1 MYSNILITVF
11 IIYLRSIEK
20 QLIYSNNII
29 FDQNYSI
36 NYLDIFRFI
45 DFFLFIFSCCTNK
58 NSAIIVKF

>member
-36 NYLDIFRFI
+36 NYLDIFQFI
-45 DFFLFIFSCCTNK
+45 DFFYLFFHVVPTK
-58 NSAIIVKF
+58 TLP

>member
-45 DFFLFIFSCCTNK
+45 DFFIYFFMLYQQKLCHNR
-58 NSAIIVKF
+58 

>member
-36 NYLDIFRFI
+36 NYLDIFI
-45 DFFLFIFSCCTNK
+45 DY
-58 NSAIIVKF
+58 